1 MSEKEVTY
9 RDPGIRYEGL
19 KPPETTCDD
28 PLCPWHGHL
37 KVRGGLLVGKV
48 VKAKMKKTVVVE
60 REYLVYIRKYM
71 RYERRRSKIHAHNP
85 PCINAQPGDV
95 VLIGETRPISKSVA
109 WVVLGVL
116 KKGGK

>member
-1 MSEKEVTY
+1 MSEVKGK
-9 RDPGIRYEGL
+9 PGIMYEGL
-19 KPPETTCDD
+19 KPPENECED

-48 VKAKMKKTVVVE
+48 VKAKMKNTVVVE
-60 REYLVYIRKYM
+60 RNYLVYSRKYM
-71 RYERRRSKIHAHNP
+71 RYERRRSRIHAHNP
-85 PCINAQPGDV
+85 PCIAAKEGDE

-116 KKGGK
+116 KKGGE